1 MLLNFGGR
9 KRSGAF
15 DTVWPSATN
24 FSAKIKRKHTEQ
36 HGATCKR
43 HLVGRNLP
51 HFSKVAKVT
60 KHIAHQWN
68 CTSHAGQRFQART
81 NGQEHILSG
90 KLPELASFQDVNRAV
105 WLAGSLFH
113 QAPKWL
119 EKEKRSL
126 KLLSGS
132 IIPSKKKEWR
142 PRPSRGGNSDPTCV
156 PRVHGPQFA
165 WMLQFPLLPEQF
177 QRTFCFVLTVGTHI
191 DPTSS
196 RTQ

>member
-51 HFSKVAKVT
+51 HFSKIAKVT

-105 WLAGSLFH
+105 WLAGSLFN
-113 QAPKWL
+113 QAPRWL

-126 KLLSGS
+126 KLLSGNT
-132 IIPSKKKEWR
+132 IPSKNKEWR
-142 PRPSRGGNSDPTCV
+142 PRPSRGTTAIQRACQESTDPSFL
-156 PRVHGPQFA
+156 G
-165 WMLQFPLLPEQF
+165 
-177 QRTFCFVLTVGTHI
+177 
-191 DPTSS
+191 
-196 RTQ
+196 